1 MTGQMQ
7 GWGDSP
13 LVAEG
18 IDGAKAVG
26 EVLKDMQIDAVYT
39 STSKRTQDTAAYILG
54 DREIEIRPLEELKEM
69 GFGTWE
75 GIRVTEI
82 DEKHPEE
89 RAKILHSPETYK
101 AEVNGGETYY
111 ELAERLLEG
120 VEKIIADNPNG
131 NILVV
136 SHGMSLTL
144 LLYLLQGGTI
154 EDHRKEAPRILNT
167 SISIVE
173 YQNGEFSLKKINE
186 IGHLDL
192 K

>member
-54 DREIEIRPLEELKEM
+54 DREIEIQPLEELKEM

-82 DEKHPEE
+82 DE
-89 RAKILHSPETYK
+89 
-101 AEVNGGETYY
+101 
-111 ELAERLLEG
+111 
-120 VEKIIADNPNG
+120 
-131 NILVV
+131 
-136 SHGMSLTL
+136 
-144 LLYLLQGGTI
+144 
-154 EDHRKEAPRILNT
+154 NT
-167 SISIVE
+167 QKNAQKFSIV
-173 YQNGEFSLKKINE
+173 QKPTKQ
-186 IGHLDL
+186 

>member
-1 MTGQMQ
+1 
-7 GWGDSP
+7 
-13 LVAEG
+13 G

-101 AEVNGGETYY
+101 AEGAVLMEMPIPEIN
-111 ELAERLLEG
+111 
-120 VEKIIADNPNG
+120 
-131 NILVV
+131 
-136 SHGMSLTL
+136 
-144 LLYLLQGGTI
+144 
-154 EDHRKEAPRILNT
+154 DHEVLIQVKAT
-167 SISIVE
+167 SICGTDVHIYNWDDWAKGRVKAPYIFGHE
-173 YQNGEFSLKKINE
+173 FTGEVVKAGKQVSRAKVGDFVSAETHVVCNQCY
-186 IGHLDL
+186 
-192 K
+192 

>member
-1 MTGQMQ
+1 MAEGLRTIYFVRHGKTEWNMTGQMQ

-26 EVLKDMQIDAVYT
+26 EVLKDTPIDAVYT

-54 DREIEIRPLEELKEM
+54 DREIEIQPLEELKEM
-69 GFGTWE
+69 SFGTWE

-82 DEKHPEE
+82 DEQHPEE

-120 VEKIIADNPNG
+120 VEK
-131 NILVV
+131 
-136 SHGMSLTL
+136 SLQKIQVAT
-144 LLYLLQGGTI
+144 
-154 EDHRKEAPRILNT
+154 
-167 SISIVE
+167 
-173 YQNGEFSLKKINE
+173 FSSFLTACHLRYYYTCYKAEPLKITAKKHQE
-186 IGHLDL
+186 S
-192 K
+192 